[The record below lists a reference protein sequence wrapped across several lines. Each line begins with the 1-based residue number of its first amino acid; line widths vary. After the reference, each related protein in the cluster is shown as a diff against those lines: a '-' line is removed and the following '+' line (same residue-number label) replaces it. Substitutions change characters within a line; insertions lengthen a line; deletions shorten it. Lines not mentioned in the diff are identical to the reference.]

1 LGGKDGEGVGLGR
14 FRKAFGLVVGLVK
27 INIDRRIGN
36 GLAGGQRSAMR
47 INLGGVESES
57 GGEESGANVGVIV
70 AGRRSGNTGRS
81 GGPIMVVDG
90 IETNFRGL
98 GRDRGAV
105 ELKVAEVVGVSGEIE
120 VVGFELDDG
129 FGRSVTIQSKISL
142 TDGG

>member
-57 GGEESGANVGVIV
+57 GGRRVGPMWV
-70 AGRRSGNTGRS
+70 
-81 GGPIMVVDG
+81 
-90 IETNFRGL
+90 
-98 GRDRGAV
+98 
-105 ELKVAEVVGVSGEIE
+105 
-120 VVGFELDDG
+120 
-129 FGRSVTIQSKISL
+129 
-142 TDGG
+142 